1 MAQNLHGM
9 MEKKRKKPKELS
21 VSVKAKPT
29 LGRNERISLP
39 EFGLFGVDAKIDT
52 GAYGCSLHCNLIEV
66 VTVNGEKMLRV
77 IPLRA
82 KDNAYQGKALLFPY
96 TKKKKVKNSMGG
108 EEERYVIKT
117 KVKIFD
123 REIDT
128 IFSLTDRSRMKF
140 PVLLG
145 RQFLKGRFVVD
156 VSYTNRSLRAEL
168 KKKQQNGRKYP
179 PDN

>member
-1 MAQNLHGM
+1 MT
-9 MEKKRKKPKELS
+9 KKKTKRKKLPGTIK
-21 VSVKAKPT
+21 VKPT
-29 LGRNERISLP
+29 VGRNERISLP

-52 GAYGCSLHCNLIEV
+52 GAYGCSMHCNLIEV
-66 VTVNGEKMLRV
+66 ATINGEKMLRI
-77 IPLRA
+77 IPLRV
-82 KDNAYQGKALLFPY
+82 KDHAYEGKPFLFPY

-108 EEERYVIKT
+108 EEERYIIRT

-128 IFSLTDRSRMKF
+128 IFSLTDRSKMKF

-156 VSYTNRSLRAEL
+156 VSYTNRSIRAEL
-168 KKKQQNGRKYP
+168 KKKAAETAESKKTPQQPKK
-179 PDN
+179 